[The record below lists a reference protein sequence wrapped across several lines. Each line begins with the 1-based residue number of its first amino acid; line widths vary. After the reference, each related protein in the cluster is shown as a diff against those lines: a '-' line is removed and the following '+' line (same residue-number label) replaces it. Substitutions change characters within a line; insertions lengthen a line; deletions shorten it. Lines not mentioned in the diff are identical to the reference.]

1 MEFDFDVDDVITQWG
16 EYETIN
22 PGMTSMH
29 FVEEQEGSL
38 LDHARR
44 VYTEKD
50 QYRALIAEGSRI
62 LQAFQPSWTPL
73 GSLTLSP
80 VAILKAVFKVDWEN
94 APIETLYTNFFSWY
108 RTNGEDPASH
118 PYALWILVNYIM
130 PQVFKDLKIEMWNG
144 EKLAIVPGTAAVAGA
159 GMDGLSVIIA
169 DTHTAGLATALATGA
184 LATDPEAFC
193 TQVENWFKTIPS
205 PWRAQIEKI
214 FMSEDLEQRYKD
226 GYHAKYKL
234 DPERAGKD
242 AYNAAKIFGFAKV
255 SVIGIEE
262 AAGSERIFAT
272 VPDNFV
278 VVYDKPTENDP
289 EKAKRDPGRYVMES
303 LKRMLYIYTQFRLG
317 LGFDDPRILF
327 ANELD

>member
-169 DTHTAGLATALATGA
+169 DTHT
-184 LATDPEAFC
+184 C
-193 TQVENWFKTIPS
+193 
-205 PWRAQIEKI
+205 
-214 FMSEDLEQRYKD
+214 Y
-226 GYHAKYKL
+226 
-234 DPERAGKD
+234 
-242 AYNAAKIFGFAKV
+242 
-255 SVIGIEE
+255 
-262 AAGSERIFAT
+262 
-272 VPDNFV
+272 
-278 VVYDKPTENDP
+278 
-289 EKAKRDPGRYVMES
+289 
-303 LKRMLYIYTQFRLG
+303 
-317 LGFDDPRILF
+317 
-327 ANELD
+327 